1 MISGNL
7 SPEVAERVS
16 RAWSGKC
23 DESAAPRTSLKTDA
37 GAPSAPGSGS
47 AGQVEEKAHSVIQP
61 RVLSDSTGHP
71 ALLGPGAMPAD
82 YELIKELG
90 RGGMGVVMSARQASI
105 DRTVALKRINP
116 AEAAKPQSRQKF
128 LAEAIV
134 TGDLEHPNIV
144 PIYDV
149 AKDESGTLFYAMKHV
164 KGTPWDRVIHTKGLQ
179 ENLEILMKAADAVA
193 FAHSRGVIHRDLKPE
208 NIMLGGFGEVLV
220 MDWGLAMSVGPEGA
234 KRAGMGGTPAYM
246 RRNGRRPDGPRRHPQ
261 RHLPARRDPV

>member
-1 MISGNL
+1 
-7 SPEVAERVS
+7 
-16 RAWSGKC
+16 
-23 DESAAPRTSLKTDA
+23 
-37 GAPSAPGSGS
+37 
-47 AGQVEEKAHSVIQP
+47 
-61 RVLSDSTGHP
+61 
-71 ALLGPGAMPAD
+71 MPAD

-116 AEAAKPQSRQKF
+116 AEAGKPQSRQKF

-164 KGTPWDRVIHTKGLQ
+164 KGTPWDRVIHSKGLQ

-220 MDWGLAMSVGPEGA
+220 MDWGLAMTVGPPSEEGRHGRHA
-234 KRAGMGGTPAYM
+234 RLYGA
-246 RRNGRRPDGPRRHPQ
+246 RNGRRPDGNSVS
-261 RHLPARRDPV
+261 PATFICWRDPVRDRHGQVRRIPDQRLGLPDGGGRQRHPAAGKDERTDLHRPEGHGRRTAGSLRHRWRLAGRPAAVPGGRRKA